1 MGLTL
6 YPAVD
11 IKEGRAVRLT
21 QGKADEETVYNAS
34 PVHAAKAFADAG
46 TEWLHVVDLDAAF
59 TGMPRNR
66 PLIRDIVAETGVKVQ
81 ASGGIRTLDDLNASI
96 DYGAEQVVIGTMAIE
111 HPDFIRE
118 ALQAHGEKVVVGLD
132 AEERKLKARGWT
144 SEGGD
149 LFEAL
154 DMLTTMGVRRFVY
167 TDIRRDGMMAGPNL
181 EWLAK
186 VADATDSMITA
197 SGGVSSLDDL
207 RAIATVHPRV
217 DAVIVGKALY
227 SGAFSVAEALAVV
240 R

>member
-21 QGKADEETVYNAS
+21 QGKADEETIYNAS
-34 PVHAAKAFADAG
+34 PVAAAKAFADQG

-59 TGMPRNR
+59 TGKPRNR

-81 ASGGIRTLDDLNASI
+81 ASGGIRTIEDLNASI
-96 DYGAEQVVIGTMAIE
+96 DYGAQQVVIGTMAIE
-111 HPDFIRE
+111 QPDFIRE
-118 ALQAHGEKVVVGLD
+118 ALQAHGEKIVVGLD
-132 AEERKLKARGWT
+132 AEGRKLKARGWT

-154 DMLTTMGVRRFVY
+154 EMLTDMGVRRFVY
-167 TDIRRDGMMAGPNL
+167 TDISRDGMMAGPNL

-207 RAIATVHPRV
+207 RALTTVHPRV
-217 DAVIVGKALY
+217 DAAIVGKALY
-227 SGAFSVAEALAVV
+227 SGAFTVAEALDVV